1 MVVLR
6 RIKRP
11 SPSAVLVGVMIS
23 PLLAWPCFLL
33 WFHFLRCGPTYY
45 ADGYSEAGFLR
56 LREGMSAREVESLS
70 GRPLER
76 ISQADGKELW
86 TYIDRDDDT
95 CDFEMRW
102 VYLEGGRVKS
112 IANLHWD
119 D

>member
-1 MVVLR
+1 MGLLR

-11 SPSAVLVGVMIS
+11 SLPAALVGVMIS
-23 PLLAWPCFLL
+23 PLLAWPCLLL
-33 WFHFLRCGPTYY
+33 WFHFLRCGPTRY
-45 ADGYSEAGFLR
+45 ADGYSEARFLR
-56 LREGMSAREVESLS
+56 LREGMSAREVESLL

-76 ISQADGKELW
+76 VSQADGEELW
-86 TYIDRDDDT
+86 AYSNRDDDT

-102 VYLEGGRVKS
+102 VYLDRGRVKS